1 MDDPNRRRH
10 IFGEPRHN
18 LESLVRQYGDEE
30 AAGQVIESA
39 VNAAFDSGHL
49 IIDENGLYEQV
60 FDIGGNSVTV
70 SGRVIDGT
78 VHVGTAWMPLKE
90 YD

>member
-18 LESLVRQYGDEE
+18 LEPLVQQCGGEE
-30 AAGQVIESA
+30 AAGQAIEIA
-39 VNAAFDSGHL
+39 VNSAFDSGNL
-49 IIDENGLYEQV
+49 IMDGDGFYQQV

-70 SGRVIDGT
+70 RGRVINGT
-78 VHVGTAWMPLKE
+78 VHVGTAWVPLQE

>member
-18 LESLVRQYGDEE
+18 LEPLVRQYGSEE
-30 AAGQVIESA
+30 AAGQAIDDA
-39 VNAAFDSGHL
+39 VNAAFHNGDL
-49 IIDENGLYEQV
+49 AVDDNGLYKQV

-70 SGRVIDGT
+70 TGRVIDGT
-78 VHVGTAWMPLKE
+78 VHVATAWIPT
-90 YD
+90 